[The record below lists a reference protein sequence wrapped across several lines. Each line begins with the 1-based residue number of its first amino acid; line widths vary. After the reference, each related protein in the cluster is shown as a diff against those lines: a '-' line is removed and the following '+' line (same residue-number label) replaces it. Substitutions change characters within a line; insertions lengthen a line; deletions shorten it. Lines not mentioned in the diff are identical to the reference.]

1 MASKRK
7 FEESNCTGF
16 KMEPIQEYHTNESVK
31 RKFEGDMCD
40 YTSVK
45 RKFEGGGGDDTNIK
59 RFNDSNRDKFEYTHL
74 HRTNQEMA
82 DFVRDA
88 IVFMRAQQEE
98 IDQLKSIIRQ
108 RSG

>member
-7 FEESNCTGF
+7 FEESNCAGF
-16 KMEPIQEYHTNESVK
+16 KMEPIQEYITTESIK
-31 RKFEGDMCD
+31 RKFEGGTGDC
-40 YTSVK
+40 TSVK
-45 RKFEGGGGDDTNIK
+45 RKFEGGGDDTNMN
-59 RFNDSNRDKFEYTHL
+59 RLHDSNRDRFEYTHL

-82 DFVRDA
+82 DFVREA